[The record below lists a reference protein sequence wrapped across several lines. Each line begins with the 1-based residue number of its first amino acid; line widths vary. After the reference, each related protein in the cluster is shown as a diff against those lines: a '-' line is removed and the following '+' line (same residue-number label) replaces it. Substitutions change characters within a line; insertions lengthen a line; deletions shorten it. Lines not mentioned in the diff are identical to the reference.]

1 MDLGLKDKVALVTGG
16 SRGLGR
22 AICLGLAAEGA
33 KVIVHFGRNRQAAA
47 EVVEKIQGLGTG
59 AVSLQAD
66 LTDREAVRTV
76 MPRAIEAFGLLDILV
91 NNAGIWPTAWVK
103 DMEEDQWRRT
113 IDVNLTAPFL
123 LCREMV
129 KHLLQRGVGGKI
141 LNITSQAAFRGS
153 TTGHADYA
161 ASKAGLVTFSRSLAR
176 EVARA
181 GINVNTLAPG
191 IVETDLI
198 RPALEKNRQKYLDRI
213 PLGRIATPEEVAA
226 VAVFLVSEPAS
237 YITGATIDV
246 SGGILMH

>member
-22 AICLGLAAEGA
+22 AICLGLAAEGV

>member
-22 AICLGLAAEGA
+22 AICLGLAAEGV

-246 SGGILMH
+246 SGVILMH